1 MNCGAVMLKGS
12 CALLNKK
19 CKLYKNETKSKM
31 KSPTGV
37 FQEYLRITNFELQL
51 RWVRVG
57 EK

>member
-1 MNCGAVMLKGS
+1 MCFVEQK
-12 CALLNKK
+12 
-19 CKLYKNETKSKM
+19 KLYKNEKKSKM

-37 FQEYLRITNFELQL
+37 FQEYLRITNFELEL

>member
-1 MNCGAVMLKGS
+1 MNCGALMLKGS

-51 RWVRVG
+51 R
-57 EK
+57 